1 MALESHLVICCVYQH
16 ISPVAAQCAQRTLA
30 CVLWHSIPTLL
41 HTPTCTHTHHYHH
54 HMLGTHQGRCWSYK
68 ICQSDLLVTRR
79 DDPRGCRAIKIRSYC
94 LKSQPLGNSQG
105 VLCGRW
111 LISICCFVRFWRKI
125 RWFQKLTQGAKLGTN
140 MTFFFKAP

>member
-1 MALESHLVICCVYQH
+1 MCGLGITSGHLLCLPTYFSSCSTECTAHTGMCFGTASLYT
-16 ISPVAAQCAQRTLA
+16 AAHA
-30 CVLWHSIPTLL
+30 
-41 HTPTCTHTHHYHH
+41 TCTRTHHHHHH

-140 MTFFFKAP
+140 MTFFF